1 MEAARSRRPPGRS
14 QAEVNRSSAG
24 GVLVVVLVLVAI
36 PLGAFIL
43 ARDTKPHHH
52 ASPIA
57 LEMRRLT
64 ADLKRQG
71 ATHITCGWTGY
82 VNGGSTTVTCSGT
95 GRGGLSGSSVYA
107 LGDLLS
113 NAPA

>member
-1 MEAARSRRPPGRS
+1 
-14 QAEVNRSSAG
+14 VNPVTRSSAG
-24 GVLVVVLVLVAI
+24 SILVVVLVLVGV
-36 PLGAFIL
+36 PLGAFII
-43 ARDTKPHHH
+43 ARDTKPRHH

-64 ADLKRQG
+64 ADLKRRG
-71 ATHITCGWTGY
+71 AMDVTCGWTGY

-95 GRGGLSGSSVYA
+95 GRAGLSGSSLYA
-107 LGDLLS
+107 LGDVLS

>member
-1 MEAARSRRPPGRS
+1 MT
-14 QAEVNRSSAG
+14 RSSAG
-24 GVLVVVLVLVAI
+24 SVLVVVLVLVGI
-36 PLGAFIL
+36 PLGAFIV
-43 ARDTKPHHH
+43 ARDSKPHHH

-95 GRGGLSGSSVYA
+95 ARGGLSGSSMYA
-107 LGDLLS
+107 LGDVLS

>member
-1 MEAARSRRPPGRS
+1 MTS
-14 QAEVNRSSAG
+14 SSAG
-24 GVLVVVLVLVAI
+24 SVLVVVLVLVAI

-95 GRGGLSGSSVYA
+95 GHGGLASSQMYAFGATASGPPS
-107 LGDLLS
+107 
-113 NAPA
+113 